1 MTSERPVNDISGPPE
16 APRPPIYN
24 EAKESLK
31 SFSFSLERFYGRII
45 FRRILRRNLEYLAE
59 IYRRKRSLI
68 IKTQDLKIYLG
79 INDLGSLTYF
89 GRTLS
94 LLAKVGLAEKINNG
108 HRIKRYTLKP
118 KNIWISYFE
127 TCRKRRF
134 DCKNC
139 FFKSSCPYVITVR
152 MIEREIYGVKHGN

>member
-1 MTSERPVNDISGPPE
+1 MRKKI
-16 APRPPIYN
+16 
-24 EAKESLK
+24 
-31 SFSFSLERFYGRII
+31 GRII

-108 HRIKRYTLKP
+108 YRMKKYMLKP
-118 KNIWISYFE
+118 RGLWISYFE
-127 TCRKRRF
+127 ICRKRRF

-139 FFKSSCPYVITVR
+139 FFKSSCPYVITVK
-152 MIEREIYGVKHGN
+152 IEREIYGVKHGN